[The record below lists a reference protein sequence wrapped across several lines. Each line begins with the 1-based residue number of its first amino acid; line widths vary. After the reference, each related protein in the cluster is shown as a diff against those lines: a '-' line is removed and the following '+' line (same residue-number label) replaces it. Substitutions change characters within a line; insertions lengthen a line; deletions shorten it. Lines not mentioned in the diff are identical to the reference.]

1 MKKAKNKIYYDKESD
16 ALWLVVKKGQEKEY
30 KEIAPGVGLE
40 LGKNGEVLGIEIL
53 NASKVLGKKMFGK
66 TTSISPY

>member
-16 ALWLVVKKGQEKEY
+16 ALWLVVKKGQEEEY
-30 KEIAPGVGLE
+30 KEIAPGIGLE

-53 NASKVLGKKMFGK
+53 NASKVLGEKLFGK
-66 TTSISPY
+66 TVPMSP